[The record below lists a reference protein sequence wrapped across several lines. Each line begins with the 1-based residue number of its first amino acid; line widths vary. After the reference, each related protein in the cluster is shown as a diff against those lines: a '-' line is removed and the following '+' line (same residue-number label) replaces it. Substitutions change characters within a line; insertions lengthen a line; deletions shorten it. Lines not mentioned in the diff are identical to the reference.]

1 VARIRILPATAKS
14 GLLLSDVPLGL
25 AAWTRLANGDP
36 LDDPNAFRVTGSGAG
51 YLRTPFGV
59 RFFEMERPLVARP
72 KAAPSA
78 SERFDAA

>member
-1 VARIRILPATAKS
+1 M
-14 GLLLSDVPLGL
+14 
-25 AAWTRLANGDP
+25 
-36 LDDPNAFRVTGSGAG
+36 GSGAG

-78 SERFDAA
+78 PERFDSASSGDAVQTKQ